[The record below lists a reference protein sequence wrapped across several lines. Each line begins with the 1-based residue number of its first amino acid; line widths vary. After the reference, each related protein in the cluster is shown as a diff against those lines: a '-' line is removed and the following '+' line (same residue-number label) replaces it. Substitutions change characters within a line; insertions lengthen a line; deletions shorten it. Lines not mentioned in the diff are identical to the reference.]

1 MAINKKAILLILLT
15 LQTFYV
21 FSQNLDFFS
30 DSIRA
35 RVLNRKAIILGMNSM
50 HLQALNTFFY
60 SLELR
65 KKIYGNEHYNL
76 GAVYSG
82 IGIQYLALGQN
93 DKSLEF
99 LSLAEYNYRLRESYK
114 TDPRIRLYRNFG
126 NVFRSKLD
134 FKEALRYYQESM
146 NICSNQV
153 NSSEEEIAE
162 ANYYLAEIYYLTN
175 EYDKSLKLINQNIKN
190 AYTEDQIMYYELL
203 AFINQINDNTFEA
216 RKNYQSAIDLTTELY
231 GDNHINV
238 AIEYINFTLFL
249 LSNNEFKSASEVL
262 EKAYNNIKITQ
273 PEFGN
278 ELADYYDLKG
288 YYYRN
293 LPIEKQDVKS
303 FAEEKKRNLNKAI
316 NYYLKALT
324 ALKFPV
330 PYSIEDINSSENWL
344 SLMDCINFLKR
355 IGDTYKEIA
364 GVEQNR
370 QSEKYT
376 RSLTDAIESYKIV
389 GELIQKARM
398 ELSSDESKIQLTGL
412 EYSTFQNL
420 IETAFD
426 TYSAT
431 NNHEFIEL
439 AFQSAERIKSSS
451 VFDKLSNESAL
462 ENSLIPDSLIQMEKR
477 FNNTISIFSEKLFEE
492 NSEDAPDT
500 TKINN
505 YNTKIFEASRKR
517 EELNRYL
524 ESEYSDYYELKY
536 SASLLSI
543 SEIQHKLAHNEI
555 ILEYIL
561 NEKDSLT
568 ELYTFVISKNRFDL
582 IKQDVGGDFLKSIES
597 VFHFMSDR
605 EYILTTNRE
614 SKKFCVSSNQ
624 LYKKLILPFVDEIQ
638 NKKITIVPD
647 GKLSYIAFDGLLQ
660 NLPDTSKII
669 QFNKLDYLIKKF
681 TINYSNSSNLLFKNS
696 SSTKKIFNKA
706 IAFAPEYQSDTF
718 EIANQKIVLI
728 PLPGA
733 QKEVEDI
740 SKIINTKVF
749 KGTEATEI
757 NFRNNTE
764 NYDILHLAMHAYIN
778 DSLPGFSRLA
788 FSLDT
793 SNVANSD
800 GWLNTADIYNL
811 NINAKLTVLS
821 ACNTGSGQLKKGEG
835 IMSLARGF
843 FYAGCPAIIM
853 SLWEVE
859 DQSGTQIMGSFYK
872 NLKKGKAKDESL
884 RQAKL
889 EYLENSNSRRAHPH
903 YWLGYINIGDNSP
916 LYKSYD
922 FYFFSLLILALIG
935 ISIDQT
941 IRIKKARKKRA
952 S

>member
-1 MAINKKAILLILLT
+1 MARNKKYILLIFLT

-21 FSQNLDFFS
+21 FSQNQNFIS

-35 RVLNRKAIILGMNSM
+35 RELNRSAIILGMNNM
-50 HLQALNTFFY
+50 HLQSLDTFFY

-65 KKIYGNEHYNL
+65 KNIYGNEHYNL

-82 IGIQYLALGQN
+82 IGIQYRSLGQYDLALN
-93 DKSLEF
+93 YF
-99 LSLAEYNYRLRESYK
+99 HLAEKNYQLSNRFNVKQRTKLYSN
-114 TDPRIRLYRNFG
+114 IGNVYRNKFDFNRALQYFNQTITIYQNESEYLKEDIAG
-126 NVFRSKLD
+126 VFYK
-134 FKEALRYYQESM
+134 
-146 NICSNQV
+146 I
-153 NSSEEEIAE
+153 
-162 ANYYLAEIYYLTN
+162 AEIYYVTN
-175 EYDKSLKLINQNIKN
+175 NYAQALEIIDNNIDN
-190 AYTEDQIMYYELL
+190 AYIEDQILYYELL
-203 AFINQINDNTFEA
+203 AFINQIRDSTYKA
-216 RKNYQSAIDLTTELY
+216 RKNYQNAINLTIELY
-231 GDNHINV
+231 GEEHINL
-238 AIEYINFTLFL
+238 ANEYLNFTLFL
-249 LSNNEFKSASEVL
+249 LFNNEYEYANQNL
-262 EKAYNNIKITQ
+262 EKAYNIIKTTQ
-273 PEFGN
+273 PKVGIY
-278 ELADYYDLKG
+278 LAIYYNLKAR
-288 YYYRN
+288 YYRS

-303 FAEEKKRNLNKAI
+303 FSKEKKRNLNKAV
-316 NYYLKALT
+316 NYYSKALT

-330 PYSIEDINSSENWL
+330 PYSIDNINNSENWL

-364 GVEQNR
+364 GVEQNK

-376 RSLTDAIESYKIV
+376 ESLTDAIESYKIV

-426 TYSAT
+426 AYTIT
-431 NNHEFIEL
+431 KNPEFIEL

-451 VFDKLSNESAL
+451 VFDKLSNESAI

-492 NSEDAPDT
+492 NSEDTPDT
-500 TKINN
+500 TMINN

-536 SASLLSI
+536 SASMLSI

-568 ELYTFVISKNRFDL
+568 ELYTFVISKNKFNL

-614 SKKFCVSSNQ
+614 SKKFCVSSNL

-660 NLPDTSKII
+660 NLPDTSKTI
-669 QFNKLDYLIKKF
+669 QFNKLDYLIKNF

-696 SSTKKIFNKA
+696 SSAKKIFNKA
-706 IAFAPEYQSDTF
+706 VAFAPEYKSDTF

-733 QKEVEDI
+733 QKEVENI
-740 SKIINTKVF
+740 SKTINTKVF
-749 KGTEATEI
+749 ISAEATEI

-793 SNVANSD
+793 LNITNSD

-811 NINAKLTVLS
+811 EINAKLTVLS

-859 DQSGTQIMGSFYK
+859 DQSGTQIMESFYK
-872 NLKKGKAKDESL
+872 NLKKGKTKDESL

-903 YWLGYINIGDNSP
+903 YWLGYINIGNNSP